1 MGRSKVSRLPFTA
14 FAREYAKSAYALS
27 MLLFQAE
34 FSGLPRATELSRIQ
48 SNTAAL
54 VDHKRDPAIA
64 RNGQQ
69 LRSLW
74 HIRSESAQ
82 EPSRWGFRG
91 TPDPSTCLGAPC
103 IMGFESG
110 LRTGSPT
117 VRGLALGTGSKCGA
131 QRANAQH
138 TTNCKIWLETNSL
151 ATHAMSST
159 PSSNVSKYCG
169 SSPPF
174 KSSTLSHPEIGVHQ
188 HHYCGTI
195 HCSKLK
201 I

>member
-1 MGRSKVSRLPFTA
+1 MGRSKVSQLPFTA

-103 IMGFESG
+103 NVVSEIGQ
-110 LRTGSPT
+110 RTGSPT
-117 VRGLALGTGSKCGA
+117 VKSPALGTGSKSGA

-138 TTNCKIWLETNSL
+138 TPNRNIWLETNNQ
-151 ATHAMSST
+151 ATHAMYSI
-159 PSSNVSKYCG
+159 PSSNVCTAHL
-169 SSPPF
+169 PP
-174 KSSTLSHPEIGVHQ
+174 I
-188 HHYCGTI
+188 
-195 HCSKLK
+195 
-201 I
+201 